1 MSGVMEGPVRSNRR
15 IQPDTATAE
24 REFTFTHADFE
35 RIRALVYEHA
45 GIHLSETKSNLVYG
59 RLSRRLRV
67 LQLARFDDYLGYLQE
82 HIETEL
88 TEFLNAIT
96 TNLTSFFRENHHFEA
111 LRNQVLPELM
121 NARRASRRLRLWS
134 AGCSTGEEPYSLA
147 MVLCETVLD
156 KPGWD
161 VKLLATD
168 LDTNVLETARAGIY
182 AADRVRTVSRERLRR
197 FFRRGVGAN
206 AGRVQVVA
214 ELPRLIAFNQL
225 NLMETWPM
233 RGPIDV
239 IFCRNVVIYFDKP
252 TQARLFERFAD
263 LLSDDGRLFVGH
275 SETLNKVTDRFE
287 LVGQTMYRK
296 RS

>member
-1 MSGVMEGPVRSNRR
+1 MSGVLESALRSNRR
-15 IQPDTATAE
+15 VQPDTATAE
-24 REFTFTHADFE
+24 REFIFTTADFE

-67 LQLARFDDYLGYLQE
+67 LQLDSFDDYLGYLQK
-82 HIETEL
+82 HADTEF

-121 NARRASRRLRLWS
+121 TARRAARRLRLWS

-147 MVLCETVLD
+147 MAVCETVLD
-156 KPGWD
+156 QPGWN

-168 LDTNVLETARAGIY
+168 LDTQVLSTARAGMY
-182 AADRVRTVSRERLRR
+182 AEDRVRTVSRERLRR
-197 FFRRGVGAN
+197 FFRRGTGAN
-206 AGRVQVVA
+206 AGKVQVTP
-214 ELPRLIAFNQL
+214 ELQRLIAFNQL
-225 NLMETWPM
+225 NLMESWPM
-233 RGPIDV
+233 RGPFDV

-263 LLSDDGRLFVGH
+263 LLSSDGTLFVGH

-296 RS
+296 K

>member
-1 MSGVMEGPVRSNRR
+1 MESSVQSNRR
-15 IQPDTATAE
+15 VQPDAAIAE
-24 REFTFTHADFE
+24 REFIFTAADFE

-45 GIHLSETKSNLVYG
+45 GIYLSEAKSNLVYG

-67 LQLARFDDYLGYLQE
+67 LQLASFSDYLGYLQQ
-82 HIETEL
+82 HLETEL

-111 LRNQVLPELM
+111 LRSQVLQELM
-121 NARRASRRLRLWS
+121 QARRAARRLRLWS

-156 KPGWD
+156 QPGWD

-168 LDTNVLETARAGIY
+168 LDTNVLETARAGLY
-182 AADRVRTVSRERLRR
+182 VEDRMRTVSRERLRR
-197 FFRRGVGAN
+197 FFQRGTGAN
-206 AGRVQVVA
+206 AGKVRVTP
-214 ELPRLIAFNQL
+214 ELQRLIAFNQL
-225 NLMETWPM
+225 NLMESWPM
-233 RGPIDV
+233 RGPLDV

-263 LLSDDGRLFVGH
+263 LLSSDGTLFVGH

>member
-1 MSGVMEGPVRSNRR
+1 MTTDSVPVSPRDPWAAS
-15 IQPDTATAE
+15 TAQ
-24 REFTFTHADFE
+24 REFKFTAVDFE
-35 RIRALVYEHA
+35 RIRVLVYEHA
-45 GIHLSETKSNLVYG
+45 GIHLSEAKGNLVYG

-67 LQLARFDDYLGYLQE
+67 LQLARFDDYLRFLQQ
-82 HIETEL
+82 HAETEL

-111 LRNQVLPELM
+111 LCNQVLPELM
-121 NARRASRRLRLWS
+121 HARRAARRLRVWS

-147 MVLCETVLD
+147 MVLSETVLD
-156 KPGWD
+156 QPGWD
-161 VKLLATD
+161 VRLLATD
-168 LDTNVLETARAGIY
+168 LDTSVLETARTGVY
-182 AADRVRTVSRERLRR
+182 AADRVSNVSRERLRR
-197 FFRRGVGAN
+197 FFRRGVGVN

-214 ELPRLIAFNQL
+214 ELQRLIAFNQL

-233 RGPIDV
+233 RGLIDV

-252 TQARLFERFAD
+252 TQARLFDRFAD
-263 LLSDDGRLFVGH
+263 LLSTDGRLFVGH

>member
-1 MSGVMEGPVRSNRR
+1 VISVMESSVQSNRR
-15 IQPDTATAE
+15 VQPDASTAE
-24 REFTFTHADFE
+24 REFTFTAVDFE

-45 GIHLSETKSNLVYG
+45 GIHLSEMKGNLVYG

-67 LQLARFDDYLGYLQE
+67 LQLDSFDDYLGYLQQ
-82 HIETEL
+82 HVETEL

-121 NARRASRRLRLWS
+121 HARRAARRLRLWS

-168 LDTNVLETARAGIY
+168 LDTQVLSTARAGMY
-182 AADRVRTVSRERLRR
+182 AADRMRTVSRERLQR
-197 FFRRGVGAN
+197 FFRRGTGTN
-206 AGRVQVVA
+206 AGKVRVTP
-214 ELPRLIAFNQL
+214 ELQRLIAFNQL
-225 NLMETWPM
+225 NLMESWPM
-233 RGPIDV
+233 RGPFDV

-263 LLSDDGRLFVGH
+263 LLSNDGTLFVGH

>member
-1 MSGVMEGPVRSNRR
+1 MNGVMESSVQSNRR
-15 IQPDTATAE
+15 VQPDAATAE
-24 REFTFTHADFE
+24 REFIFTAADFE

-67 LQLARFDDYLGYLQE
+67 LQLARFDDYLRFLQE

-121 NARRASRRLRLWS
+121 HARRAARRLRLWS

-156 KPGWD
+156 NPGWD

-168 LDTNVLETARAGIY
+168 LDTNVLETARAGLY
-182 AADRVRTVSRERLRR
+182 VEDRMRTVSRERLQR
-197 FFRRGVGAN
+197 FFQRGTGAN
-206 AGRVQVVA
+206 AGKVRVTP
-214 ELPRLIAFNQL
+214 ELQRLIAFNQL

-233 RGPIDV
+233 RGPLDV

-252 TQARLFERFAD
+252 TQVRLFERFAD
-263 LLSDDGRLFVGH
+263 LLSDGGTLFVGH

-287 LVGQTMYRK
+287 LIGQTIYRK
-296 RS
+296 K

>member
-1 MSGVMEGPVRSNRR
+1 MEHLLRPNSR
-15 IQPDTATAE
+15 IQPDAATAQ
-24 REFTFTHADFE
+24 REFIFTAADFE

-45 GIHLSETKSNLVYG
+45 GIHLSEAKNNLVYG
-59 RLSRRLRV
+59 RLSRRLRL
-67 LQLARFDDYLGYLQE
+67 LQLDRFDDYLGYLQE
-82 HIETEL
+82 HAETEL

-121 NARRASRRLRLWS
+121 QARRTARRLRLWS

-147 MVLCETVLD
+147 MVLYETMLD
-156 KPGWD
+156 NPGWD

-168 LDTNVLETARAGIY
+168 LDTQVLSTARAGMY
-182 AADRVRTVSRERLRR
+182 AADRVRSVPLERLRR

-206 AGRVQVVA
+206 AGKVQVVP
-214 ELPRLIAFNQL
+214 ELQRLIAFNQL
-225 NLMETWPM
+225 NLMDTWPM
-233 RGPIDV
+233 RGPLDV

-252 TQARLFERFAD
+252 TQTRLFERFAD
-263 LLSDDGRLFVGH
+263 VLSADGTLFVGH